1 MVPLLN
7 NKTRLLSR
15 VEKTILVP
23 FMDTDRPISSSP
35 SRFKLFLVNLF
46 YIALAI
52 GLAALIQKFIVRPFI
67 VSGDSMDPVIQN
79 KEYLIIDEVSY
90 RLREPARGE
99 VIVFRA
105 PPEPTKY
112 YIKRIIGLPGETVKI
127 SGTQITIINKEHPE
141 GIDLDEPYIT
151 HHTRGD
157 SMSITVPQGQYFVM
171 GDNRDASYD
180 SRGWGPLPE
189 AAIRGRALL
198 RLLPFSKI
206 DYLPGNETY
215 DETN

>member
-1 MVPLLN
+1 
-7 NKTRLLSR
+7 
-15 VEKTILVP
+15 
-23 FMDTDRPISSSP
+23 MDTAQRPTPP
-35 SRFKLFLVNLF
+35 SESRLKLFLVNVF

-52 GLAALIQKFIVRPFI
+52 GLAALIQKFVVRPFI

-90 RLREPARGE
+90 RLREPERGE

-127 SGTQITIINKEHPE
+127 SGTTITIINSANPD
-141 GIDLDEPYIT
+141 GFDLDEPYIT
-151 HHTRGD
+151 HHTQGN
-157 SMSITVPQGQYFVM
+157 SLSVVVPSDQYFVM

-180 SRGWGPLPE
+180 SRGWGPLP
-189 AAIRGRALL
+189 ADAIRGRALL
-198 RLLPFSKI
+198 RLLPLSKI
-206 DYLPGNETY
+206 DYLPGHETY